1 MRTVLLA
8 VEGTIPEREI
18 LGCAVGLCRR
28 MRAELRVLHILDP
41 GLWKSHGKRLAKQ
54 ISRGR
59 TLLEASMAA
68 AAFAEAGEHDKARE
82 YMGVKESSSP
92 SLDLASL
99 GVKVWFGTVAF
110 ENAES
115 GRG

>member
-1 MRTVLLA
+1 MFKFKEKMEKWMSA
-8 VEGTIPEREI
+8 VAFAEANEPERAREMA
-18 LGCAVGLCRR
+18 GYP
-28 MRAELRVLHILDP
+28 AEPENAFSFDSLTTAI
-41 GLWKSHGKRLAKQ
+41 
-54 ISRGR
+54 
-59 TLLEASMAA
+59 
-68 AAFAEAGEHDKARE
+68 AFAEAGEHDKARE